1 MTWHESHD
9 NRIALARHLIEIG
22 RLDVADEVLY
32 FFEKP
37 WKWTPDWEKFQA
49 AKAGRETA
57 GSAARGSCDRNCGT
71 GIPHRTGDSAEI
83 RSAPDDRKSEH
94 EAPAHAAAETGC

>member
-1 MTWHESHD
+1 MSEWHETHE

-37 WKWTPDWEKFQA
+37 WKWSDEWEAWQLE
-49 AKAGRETA
+49 KAGAKQREV
-57 GSAARGSCDRNCGT
+57 RRMF
-71 GIPHRTGDSAEI
+71 PQQRE
-83 RSAPDDRKSEH
+83 
-94 EAPAHAAAETGC
+94 